1 MCCVACGVVV
11 YGVVVYSVLVYLRD
25 RLRDRLRDLLRLR
38 VRPPDRLRERDF
50 LRLADFRFLRA
61 PPLVSGS
68 AGGVMGIS
76 FIWSVSIFINQYV
89 YFVYIKIY
97 YFF

>member
-1 MCCVACGVVV
+1 VVV
-11 YGVVVYSVLVYLRD
+11 YGVLVY
-25 RLRDRLRDLLRLR
+25 LRDRLRDLLRLR

-50 LRLADFRFLRA
+50 LRLADFRFLPA
-61 PPLVSGS
+61 PPLVDSS